1 VADTAAP
8 LTEIGYQRTGH
19 MSWWLTEEEPSP
31 ELRWPLS
38 VDVYSRMR
46 KQDAQVASVLRAVTM
61 PVGRTTW
68 WIEPNGARDE
78 VVEHVAQDLGLPI
91 RGANE
96 DEVNA
101 SRRRTRDRFS
111 WTDHLRLA
119 LLELVWGHSVFE
131 QTYRPN
137 EDLSRL
143 HLKKLSWR
151 PPRSISA
158 FHVDSDGGL
167 LSVEQYG
174 QGPAGTAVVLDISRL
189 VVYCHEREG
198 AAWQGTWLLRVQ
210 AQTIE
215 RNGMG
220 VPVYEGAEGETDLSN
235 GFNIAKGYRGGE
247 SAGAAVPYGAKL
259 RLLGVEGQTPDA
271 NPAVRY
277 HDEQIARA
285 VLAHFLNLG
294 TQTGSWALGTT
305 FADFF
310 TLSLQTVAQQ
320 VADVATQ
327 HIVEDLVDVNWG
339 EDEPSPKVGFE
350 EIGARQAATAQAIKL
365 LTDAGILLPDRSL
378 EEAIR
383 EQHNLPPK
391 DPRPNL
397 PAPPTAV
404 TEPAPPAP
412 PPPAPAVPPGT

>member
-1 VADTAAP
+1 LTA
-8 LTEIGYQRTGH
+8 I
-19 MSWWLTEEEPSP
+19 
-31 ELRWPLS
+31 
-38 VDVYSRMR
+38 
-46 KQDAQVASVLRAVTM
+46 
-61 PVGRTTW
+61 
-68 WIEPNGARDE
+68 
-78 VVEHVAQDLGLPI
+78 
-91 RGANE
+91 
-96 DEVNA
+96 
-101 SRRRTRDRFS
+101 
-111 WTDHLRLA
+111 
-119 LLELVWGHSVFE
+119 
-131 QTYRPN
+131 
-137 EDLSRL
+137 
-143 HLKKLSWR
+143 
-151 PPRSISA
+151 
-158 FHVDSDGGL
+158 
-167 LSVEQYG
+167 EQYG
-174 QGPAGTAVVLDISRL
+174 QGPGNKPVVLPVDRL

-198 AAWQGTWLLRVQ
+198 AAWQGTSLLRPAYKHWILKDRLIRTQ

-220 VPVYEGAEGETDLSN
+220 VPVYEGAEGETDLTN
-235 GFNIAKGYRGGE
+235 GFNIAKGYRAGE
-247 SAGAAVPYGAKL
+247 SAGAAIPNGAKL
-259 RLLGVEGQTPDA
+259 RLLGVEGQTPNAD
-271 NPAVRY
+271 PAVRY

-320 VADVATQ
+320 VADVGSQ

-339 EDEPSPKVGFE
+339 EDEPAPRIGFE
-350 EIGARQAATAQAIKL
+350 EIGARQAATAQAVKL

-404 TEPAPPAP
+404 TEPTP
-412 PPPAPAVPPGT
+412 PPGSEDAPTN